1 MPTGVGETGCVE
13 KRENNERRGK
23 CAAARGLAR
32 TVRRGPLSNL
42 HKYWGGDFGKVTK
55 FLLIT

>member
-1 MPTGVGETGCVE
+1 MPTGGETGGVE

-23 CAAARGLAR
+23 CAVARGLAR
-32 TVRRGPLSNL
+32 AVRRGPLSNL